1 MSGYARIEV
10 LENGVRLRFEQV
22 DPSRYSGKFDK
33 LRDDFY
39 RTVPTAKWNNTSRW
53 MMVPNQDLEK
63 VLDFCYERFG
73 TGKVKVTYVN
83 NHKSQPV
90 QLSMRL

>member
-10 LENGVRLRFEQV
+10 LGNGVRLRFEQV
-22 DPSRYSGKFDK
+22 DPSGFSGKFDK

-39 RTVPTAKWNNTSRW
+39 RAVPTAKWNNSIRW
-53 MMVPNQDLEK
+53 MMVPNQDLGK
-63 VLDFCYERFG
+63 VLDFCYARFG
-73 TGKVKVTYVN
+73 TDKVKVTYVN
-83 NHKSQPV
+83 NNKSQPL